1 VSGPG
6 GQLGGRQPEPKS
18 REPIVFIE
26 EEPAEMS
33 GHSKWST
40 IKRKKGA
47 VDAKRGKI
55 FGKLAKE
62 ITVAARLG
70 GGDPNGNPRLRAAML
85 AARAENMPND
95 NITRAIRRGTGEGG
109 GAALEELVLEGYGPE
124 GVALMVESL
133 TDNKNRTVS
142 DVRHLITKYGGSLG
156 EPGCVAWMFDK
167 KGVIVF
173 DREGI
178 EEDDLLEAALECGA
192 EDLQSDESQFEVL
205 TDPAGFVEVKEALEA
220 RGFKPVLAELQLRPK
235 TTVRLE
241 AEKAAQQVLKLVE
254 MLEDHDD
261 VNDVFANFD
270 IPDSLL
276 EALL

>member
-1 VSGPG
+1 
-6 GQLGGRQPEPKS
+6 
-18 REPIVFIE
+18 
-26 EEPAEMS
+26 MS

-47 VDAKRGKI
+47 ADAKRGQL

-70 GGDPNGNPRLRAAML
+70 GGDPGGNPRLKVAIT

-95 NITRAIRRGTGEGG
+95 NISRAIKRGTGESG
-109 GAALEELVLEGYGPE
+109 GAALEEVTLEGYGPA

-142 DVRHLITKYGGSLG
+142 DVRYLLTKYGGNLG

-173 DREGI
+173 DRQGVD
-178 EEDDLLEAALECGA
+178 EDQLLEVALESGA
-192 EDLQSDESQFEVL
+192 EDLQGDESQFEVL
-205 TDPAGFVEVKEALEA
+205 TDPASFPEVKEALEA
-220 RGFKPVLAELQLRPK
+220 QGLNPVLAEVQLRPK
-235 TTVRLE
+235 TTIRIE
-241 AEKAAQQVLKLVE
+241 EEKPAQQVLKLVE
-254 MLEDHDD
+254 LLEEHDD

-270 IPDSLL
+270 IPDQLL
-276 EALL
+276 EALM

>member
-1 VSGPG
+1 
-6 GQLGGRQPEPKS
+6 
-18 REPIVFIE
+18 
-26 EEPAEMS
+26 MS

-47 VDAKRGKI
+47 MDAKRGKI
-55 FGKLAKE
+55 FGRLAKE

-70 GGDPNGNPRLRAAML
+70 GGDPAGNPRLRAAIV

-95 NITRAIRRGTGEGG
+95 NITRAIKRGSGEGG
-109 GAALEELVLEGYGPE
+109 AAALEEVTLEGYGPA

-142 DVRHLITKYGGSLG
+142 DVRYLLTKYGGNLG

-173 DREGI
+173 DREGSD
-178 EEDDLLEAALECGA
+178 EDQLLEAALECGA
-192 EDLQSDESQFEVL
+192 EDLQGDDSQFEVL
-205 TDPAGFVEVKEALEA
+205 TDPANFMEVKEALEA
-220 RGFKPVLAELQLRPK
+220 RGLKPVLAEVQLRPK
-235 TTVRLE
+235 TTIRIE
-241 AEKAAQQVLKLVE
+241 EEKSAQQVLKLVE
-254 MLEDHDD
+254 SLEEHDD

-270 IPDSLL
+270 IPDQLL
-276 EALL
+276 EALM

>member
-1 VSGPG
+1 
-6 GQLGGRQPEPKS
+6 
-18 REPIVFIE
+18 
-26 EEPAEMS
+26 MS

-47 VDAKRGKI
+47 ADAKRGQL

-70 GGDPNGNPRLRAAML
+70 GGDPGGNPRLKVAIT

-95 NITRAIRRGTGEGG
+95 NISRAIKRGTGESG
-109 GAALEELVLEGYGPE
+109 GAALEEVTLEGYGPA

-142 DVRHLITKYGGSLG
+142 DVRYLLTKYGGNLG

-173 DREGI
+173 DRQGVD
-178 EEDDLLEAALECGA
+178 EDQLLEVALESGA
-192 EDLQSDESQFEVL
+192 EDLQGDESQFEVL
-205 TDPAGFVEVKEALEA
+205 TDPANFLEVKDALEA
-220 RGFKPVLAELQLRPK
+220 QGLNPVLAEVQLRPK
-235 TTVRLE
+235 TTIRIE
-241 AEKAAQQVLKLVE
+241 EEKPAQQVLKLVE
-254 MLEDHDD
+254 LLEEHDD

-270 IPDSLL
+270 IPDQLL
-276 EALL
+276 EALM

>member
-1 VSGPG
+1 
-6 GQLGGRQPEPKS
+6 
-18 REPIVFIE
+18 
-26 EEPAEMS
+26 MS

-55 FGKLAKE
+55 FGRLAKE

-70 GGDPNGNPRLRAAML
+70 GGDPGGNPRLRAAIA

-95 NITRAIRRGTGEGG
+95 NITRAIKRGTGEGG
-109 GAALEELVLEGYGPE
+109 GAALEEVTLEGYGPA

-142 DVRHLITKYGGSLG
+142 DVRYLLTKYGGNLG

-173 DREGI
+173 DREGSD
-178 EEDDLLEAALECGA
+178 EDQLLEAALECGA
-192 EDLQSDESQFEVL
+192 EDLQGDDSQFEVL
-205 TDPAGFVEVKEALEA
+205 TDPTNFIEVKEALEA
-220 RGFKPVLAELQLRPK
+220 RGLKPVLAELQLRPK
-235 TTVRLE
+235 TTVRIE
-241 AEKAAQQVLKLVE
+241 EEKSAQQVLKLVE
-254 MLEDHDD
+254 SLEEHDD

-270 IPDSLL
+270 IPDQLL
-276 EALL
+276 EALM

>member
-1 VSGPG
+1 
-6 GQLGGRQPEPKS
+6 
-18 REPIVFIE
+18 
-26 EEPAEMS
+26 MS

-47 VDAKRGKI
+47 VDAKRGKL

-62 ITVAARLG
+62 ITVAARMG
-70 GGDPNGNPRLRAAML
+70 GGDAFGNPRLRAAMA

-95 NITRAIRRGTGEGG
+95 NIQRALRRGSGEGG
-109 GAALEELVLEGYGPE
+109 GAALEEVILEGYGPA

-142 DVRHLITKYGGSLG
+142 DVRHLITKYGGNLG

-173 DREGI
+173 DRQDTK
-178 EEDDLLEAALECGA
+178 EDEILEAALDCGA

-205 TDPAGFVEVKEALEA
+205 TDPATFVEVKEALEA

-235 TTVRLE
+235 TTVRIE
-241 AEKAAQQVLKLVE
+241 AEKDAQQVLKLVE
-254 MLEDHDD
+254 MLEEHDD

-270 IPDSLL
+270 IPDQLL

>member
-1 VSGPG
+1 
-6 GQLGGRQPEPKS
+6 
-18 REPIVFIE
+18 
-26 EEPAEMS
+26 MS

-47 VDAKRGKI
+47 LDAKRGKL

-62 ITVAARLG
+62 ITVSARLG
-70 GGDPNGNPRLRAAML
+70 GGDPTGNSRLRAAIA

-95 NITRAIRRGTGEGG
+95 NIARAIKRGTGEGG
-109 GAALEELVLEGYGPE
+109 GAALEEITLEGYGPA

-142 DVRHLITKYGGSLG
+142 DVRYLITKYGGNLG

-173 DREGI
+173 DRKGLD
-178 EEDDLLEAALECGA
+178 EDRLMEAALECGA
-192 EDLQSDESQFEVL
+192 EDLQEDESQFEVL
-205 TDPAGFVEVKEALEA
+205 TDPANFLEVKEAMEA
-220 RGFKPVLAELQLRPK
+220 HGLKPDLAEVQLRPK
-235 TTVRLE
+235 TTLRIDE
-241 AEKAAQQVLKLVE
+241 EKSAQQVLKLVE
-254 MLEDHDD
+254 SLEEHDD

-270 IPDSLL
+270 IPDQLL
-276 EALL
+276 EALM

>member
-1 VSGPG
+1 
-6 GQLGGRQPEPKS
+6 
-18 REPIVFIE
+18 
-26 EEPAEMS
+26 MS

-62 ITVAARLG
+62 ITVSARLS
-70 GGDPNGNPRLRAAML
+70 GGDPGGNPRLRAAIA

-95 NITRAIRRGTGEGG
+95 NINRAIRRGTGEGG
-109 GAALEELVLEGYGPE
+109 GAVLEELVLEGYGPE

-142 DVRHLITKYGGSLG
+142 DVRHLLTKYGGNLG

-173 DREGI
+173 DRDGVK
-178 EEDDLLEAALECGA
+178 EDDLLEAALECGA
-192 EDLQSDESQFEVL
+192 DDLQSDESQFEVL
-205 TDPAGFVEVKEALEA
+205 TDPASFLEVKETLEA
-220 RGFKPVLAELQLRPK
+220 KGFTPVLAELQLRPK
-235 TTVRLE
+235 TTVRIE
-241 AEKAAQQVLKLVE
+241 GEKSAQQVLKLVE
-254 MLEDHDD
+254 LLEEHDD
-261 VNDVFANFD
+261 ITDVFANFD
-270 IPDSLL
+270 IPDQLL

>member
-1 VSGPG
+1 
-6 GQLGGRQPEPKS
+6 
-18 REPIVFIE
+18 
-26 EEPAEMS
+26 MS

-55 FGKLAKE
+55 FSKLTKE

-70 GGDPNGNPRLRAAML
+70 GADPEGNMRLRAAIL
-85 AARAENMPND
+85 AARMENMPKD
-95 NITRAIRRGTGEGG
+95 NIQRAIRKGAGEEGG
-109 GAALEELVLEGYGPE
+109 GSLEEVIYEGYGPN

-133 TDNKNRTVS
+133 TDNKKRTVS
-142 DVRHLITKYGGSLG
+142 DVRHLFTKYGGSLG

-173 DREGI
+173 ERTGLK
-178 EEDDLLEAALECGA
+178 EDELLEAALDCGA
-192 EDLQSDESQFEVL
+192 EDLQADESQYEVL
-205 TDPAGFVEVKEALEA
+205 TDPGAFVEVREALEA
-220 RGFKPVLAELQLRPK
+220 RGFSPILAQVQLRPK
-235 TTVRLE
+235 TTVAITEEPR
-241 AEKAAQQVLKLVE
+241 AQQVLRLVE

-261 VNDVFANFD
+261 VNNVFANFD
-270 IPDSLL
+270 IPDQIL

>member
-1 VSGPG
+1 
-6 GQLGGRQPEPKS
+6 
-18 REPIVFIE
+18 
-26 EEPAEMS
+26 MS

-47 VDAKRGKI
+47 TDAKRGKL

-70 GGDPNGNPRLRAAML
+70 GGDLTGNPRLKVAIA

-95 NITRAIRRGTGEGG
+95 NITRAIKRGEGGAG
-109 GAALEELVLEGYGPE
+109 GAALEEITLEGYGPA

-167 KGVIVF
+167 KGVIVL
-173 DREGI
+173 DREGVD
-178 EEDDLLEAALECGA
+178 EDQLMEAALECGA
-192 EDLQSDESQFEVL
+192 EDLQGDESQFEVL
-205 TDPAGFVEVKEALEA
+205 TDPVLWFEVKEALEA
-220 RGFKPVLAELQLRPK
+220 RGFKPVLAEVQLHPK
-235 TTVRLE
+235 TTIHIDE
-241 AEKAAQQVLKLVE
+241 EKSAQQVIKLVE
-254 MLEDHDD
+254 LLEEHDD
-261 VNDVFANFD
+261 VNNVFANFD
-270 IPDSLL
+270 IPDQLL
-276 EALL
+276 EALM